1 MHRCCIP
8 LLLILFVVSAIAA
21 DAGAKAEIPKQ
32 LADYVQDARKLG
44 LNDSDLRQNAI
55 KAGWSADVVEKAV
68 NESTL
73 TKPVDTV
80 KQDEPKPDRGVPD
93 EYMIG
98 AGDVLQVMVWKEP
111 DASVSSVVVRA
122 DGKVTLPFLKEVN
135 VSGYTPDKLEK
146 VITERLRPF
155 IKEAEVTVVVKET
168 HSKKIYMVGAVK
180 HEGIIELKYPMTVL
194 QAISEA
200 GGLTDFAKKKKISI
214 LRMVNGKEFR
224 FAFNYDAVIKG
235 QQVEQ
240 NILVVPDD
248 TIVVLR

>member
-1 MHRCCIP
+1 
-8 LLLILFVVSAIAA
+8 
-21 DAGAKAEIPKQ
+21 
-32 LADYVQDARKLG
+32 
-44 LNDSDLRQNAI
+44 
-55 KAGWSADVVEKAV
+55 
-68 NESTL
+68 
-73 TKPVDTV
+73 
-80 KQDEPKPDRGVPD
+80 
-93 EYMIG
+93 
-98 AGDVLQVMVWKEP
+98 
-111 DASVSSVVVRA
+111 
-122 DGKVTLPFLKEVN
+122 
-135 VSGYTPDKLEK
+135 
-146 VITERLRPF
+146 
-155 IKEAEVTVVVKET
+155 
-168 HSKKIYMVGAVK
+168 MVGAVK